1 MLNNY
6 FKTTRSVLICL
17 ATLGLSSAYCNAQS
31 NVITSGANGNGA
43 AGSVSFTIGQLDY
56 INANST
62 AGDINQGVQQPFE
75 IYKVTGLDDM
85 QLAGLDIQISPNPS
99 FGAMTLLINGAS
111 FEQKKLSY
119 SIQSINGDRLAY
131 QSITNRQTPIKL
143 EHLAAARYFLT
154 IYAEQ
159 VKIAT
164 YKIVKNN

>member
-62 AGDINQGVQQPFE
+62 TGDINQGVQQPFE
-75 IYKVTGLDDM
+75 IYKVTGIDDM

-143 EHLAAARYFLT
+143 EHLAAATYFLT

>member
-62 AGDINQGVQQPFE
+62 TGDINQGVQQPFE
-75 IYKVTGLDDM
+75 IYKVTGIDDM

-99 FGAMTLLINGAS
+99 LGAMILLINGAS

-143 EHLAAARYFLT
+143 EHLAAATYFLT

>member
-143 EHLAAARYFLT
+143 EHLAAATYLLT

>member
-17 ATLGLSSAYCNAQS
+17 ATLGLSSAYCTAQS

-75 IYKVTGLDDM
+75 IYKVTSIDDM

-119 SIQSINGDRLAY
+119 SIQSMNGDRLVN

-143 EHLAAARYFLT
+143 EHLAAATYFLT

>member
-31 NVITSGANGNGA
+31 NVITSGANANGA

-143 EHLAAARYFLT
+143 EHLAAATYFLT

>member
-119 SIQSINGDRLAY
+119 AIQSINGDRLAY

-143 EHLAAARYFLT
+143 EHLAAATYFLT

>member
-119 SIQSINGDRLAY
+119 SIQSINGDRLTY

-143 EHLAAARYFLT
+143 EHLAAATYFLT

>member
-1 MLNNY
+1 MLINY

-143 EHLAAARYFLT
+143 EHLAAATYFLT

-164 YKIVKNN
+164 YKIVKSN

>member
-75 IYKVTGLDDM
+75 IYKVTGIDDM

-119 SIQSINGDRLAY
+119 SIQSINVDRLAY
-131 QSITNRQTPIKL
+131 QSIANRQTPIKL
-143 EHLAAARYFLT
+143 EHLAAATYFLT

>member
-119 SIQSINGDRLAY
+119 AIQSINGDRLAY

-143 EHLAAARYFLT
+143 EHLAADTYFLT

>member
-75 IYKVTGLDDM
+75 IYKVTGIDDM
-85 QLAGLDIQISPNPS
+85 HLADLDIQISPNPS
-99 FGAMTLLINGAS
+99 LGAMTLLINGAS
-111 FEQKKLSY
+111 FEQKKLSC
-119 SIQSINGDRLAY
+119 SIQSIHGDRLVN

-143 EHLAAARYFLT
+143 EHLAAATYFLT

>member
-1 MLNNY
+1 MLINY
-6 FKTTRSVLICL
+6 FKTTQSVLICL
-17 ATLGLSSAYCNAQS
+17 ATLGLSSAYCTAQS
-31 NVITSGANGNGA
+31 NVITSGANANGA

-75 IYKVTGLDDM
+75 IYKVTGIDDM

-143 EHLAAARYFLT
+143 EHLAAATYFLT

>member
-143 EHLAAARYFLT
+143 EHLAAASYFLT

>member
-85 QLAGLDIQISPNPS
+85 QLEGSDIQISPNPS

-143 EHLAAARYFLT
+143 EHLAAATYFLT

>member
-17 ATLGLSSAYCNAQS
+17 ATLGLSSASCNAQS

-85 QLAGLDIQISPNPS
+85 QSAGLDIQISPNPS

-111 FEQKKLSY
+111 FEQKKLSC
-119 SIQSINGDRLAY
+119 SIQSIMVIG
-131 QSITNRQTPIKL
+131 
-143 EHLAAARYFLT
+143 
-154 IYAEQ
+154 
-159 VKIAT
+159 
-164 YKIVKNN
+164 